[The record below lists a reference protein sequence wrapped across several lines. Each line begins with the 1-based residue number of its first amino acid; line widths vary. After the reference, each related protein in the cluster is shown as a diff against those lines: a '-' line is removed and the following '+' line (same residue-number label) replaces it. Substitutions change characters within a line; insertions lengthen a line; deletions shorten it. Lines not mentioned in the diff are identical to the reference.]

1 MVPEWG
7 DLPSLDRD
15 AGLFFASMTAIT
27 RIAAPSHYA
36 NRHEATANGF
46 DRGSSPSH
54 VMRQASHA
62 ATSPRKAAS
71 SATAAS
77 TDSYPHGLLAQTT
90 QWRFP
95 PAKAALSQTFG
106 GLGKRQCCGKF
117 GLRGRWLPDERLS
130 PTASKPVRTRGEARG
145 LNELPRD
152 PKARAGDGS
161 PTRAVHG
168 VQDAFQS
175 VAAGRCEVSRS

>member
-1 MVPEWG
+1 
-7 DLPSLDRD
+7 
-15 AGLFFASMTAIT
+15 MTAIT

-106 GLGKRQCCGKF
+106 GLGRRQCCGKF
-117 GLRGRWLPDERLS
+117 GLQGKWLPGSVAESALRDVWQIQLLS
-130 PTASKPVRTRGEARG
+130 VMTRKRREIRAR
-145 LNELPRD
+145 
-152 PKARAGDGS
+152 RAGVEPTLAECWASSESLSKADLARRTGVS
-161 PTRAVHG
+161 RARITQVTRA
-168 VQDAFQS
+168 A
-175 VAAGRCEVSRS
+175 VASAS

>member
-1 MVPEWG
+1 
-7 DLPSLDRD
+7 
-15 AGLFFASMTAIT
+15 MTAIT

-46 DRGSSPSH
+46 DRGSSPSY
-54 VMRQASHA
+54 VMRQGIHA

-71 SATAAS
+71 SATVAS
-77 TDSYPHGLLAQTT
+77 TDSYPHGLLAPTT

-117 GLRGRWLPDERLS
+117 GLQGKWLPGSSAQSVLHDTFEVQLPSLRNLTLAERRVRRGR
-130 PTASKPVRTRGEARG
+130 G
-145 LNELPRD
+145 
-152 PKARAGDGS
+152 PKAVADGWDALLTS
-161 PTRAVHG
+161 GNLPTRASLARRMG
-168 VQDAFQS
+168 
-175 VAAGRCEVSRS
+175 VSRARVTQLLAVPTG

>member
-1 MVPEWG
+1 
-7 DLPSLDRD
+7 
-15 AGLFFASMTAIT
+15 MTAIT

-46 DRGSSPSH
+46 DRGSSPSY

-106 GLGKRQCCGKF
+106 GLGRRQCCGKF
-117 GLRGRWLPDERLS
+117 GLQGKWLPDEDSNLEH
-130 PTASKPVRTRGEARG
+130 RG
-145 LNELPRD
+145 
-152 PKARAGDGS
+152 
-161 PTRAVHG
+161 
-168 VQDAFQS
+168 
-175 VAAGRCEVSRS
+175 